1 MSLTYAPKSA
11 IEREV
16 HCRCDKCGNLC
27 DGIFQ
32 RLSGVDD
39 WSPEPQKTLD
49 ILGWIPDG
57 DRWFCSKFCRD
68 VYAHAMTRES
78 PIKPVVKLAAP
89 LGPAQRAYAKP

>member
-1 MSLTYAPKSA
+1 MSLTYAIKS
-11 IEREV
+11 IGTREV

-32 RLSGVDD
+32 HLTPSEEWTPD
-39 WSPEPQKTLD
+39 PQKTLD
-49 ILGWIPDG
+49 VLGWIADEE
-57 DRWFCSKFCRD
+57 RWFCSKFCRD

-78 PIKPVVKLAAP
+78 PIKPVVRLSAP